1 MINNDY
7 YIKGKTCYFDPPQV
21 REIPIKEACPTDK
34 FISSHN
40 ACQFLLPPSSPY
52 KSCFDVRVAIIL
64 YSSSYKRPT

>member
-1 MINNDY
+1 MI
-7 YIKGKTCYFDPPQV
+7 IILREKHVILTPPQV